1 MQKITGSTTGKRIS
15 VDMDEIKAEKAFWNL
30 AEKLMLLVKEKE
42 PEPARPKIVEP
53 ASSQF
58 EEVVDLEELEECE
71 LEPEKRGYTGFLLI
85 KCEHCGKTK
94 AFCSKGELTYY
105 RCECGGKTEMEDLR
119 RLYVNCE
126 CGRKSV
132 YFTNIEDAAVDV
144 NCIDCGQPVAVQW
157 NSKKKVY
164 ETMR

>member
-1 MQKITGSTTGKRIS
+1 MQKITVSTTGKRIS

-53 ASSQF
+53 ASLQF
-58 EEVVDLEELEECE
+58 EEAVDPEELEECGP
-71 LEPEKRGYTGFLLI
+71 EPERRGYTGFLLI
-85 KCEHCGKTK
+85 KCDHCRKTK
-94 AFCSKGELTYY
+94 AFCSKEELTYY
-105 RCECGGKTEMEDLR
+105 RCDCGGKTELEGLR

-132 YFTNIEDAAVDV
+132 YFTNVEDAALDVD
-144 NCIDCGQPVAVQW
+144 CIVCGQPVAVQW

>member
-1 MQKITGSTTGKRIS
+1 MQKITVSTTGKRIS

-30 AEKLMLLVKEKE
+30 TEKLMLLVKEKE

-58 EEVVDLEELEECE
+58 EEVVDPEELEECG
-71 LEPEKRGYTGFLLI
+71 LEPERRGYTGFLLI
-85 KCEHCGKTK
+85 KCDHCGKTR
-94 AFCSKGELTYY
+94 AFCSKGRLTYY
-105 RCECGGKTEMEDLR
+105 RCNCGGNTELEGLR

-126 CGRKSV
+126 CGKKSV
-132 YFTNIEDAAVDV
+132 YFTNVEDAALDV
-144 NCIDCGQPVAVQW
+144 NCIDCGQPAAVQW

-164 ETMR
+164 ETIR